1 MQAINVDK
9 NKEATIVLAHA
20 SHSKVYELKDVIA
33 DDSPR
38 YSFYIWERKHG
49 WRFECEDGL

>member
-1 MQAINVDK
+1 M
-9 NKEATIVLAHA
+9 LAHA

-38 YSFYIWERKHG
+38 YSFYIWERKG
-49 WRFECEDGL
+49 TSEPVNGSRL